1 MNRAASTCCGLRS
14 RKQRGFILLE
24 LLLSFLAAGVLLL
37 LLTTT
42 LQRTFFTLTQLEAK
56 LRLAQGRRHVLMQ
69 LEKTLAYDV
78 VQFKLEDGHK
88 INCQTLNGNKHLLIY
103 CDKNVLYQKT
113 TTGDGSG
120 INPLSLE
127 ETKLTDWCVVPI
139 AADKLRISFTLTS
152 AQQSLKVVQLIYCY
166 NKRED

>member
-1 MNRAASTCCGLRS
+1 MNRAYLTCCGLKNHRQ
-14 RKQRGFILLE
+14 KGFILLE
-24 LLLSFLAAGVLLL
+24 LLLSFLAVGLLLL
-37 LLTTT
+37 LLTTA
-42 LQRTFFTLTQLEAK
+42 LQRTFSTFTQLEAR

-69 LEKTLAYDV
+69 LEKTLGYDV
-78 VQFKLEDGHK
+78 VHFALEEGNK
-88 INCQTLNGNKHLLIY
+88 ISCQTLNGNKRLLIY

-113 TTGDGSG
+113 MTGDGSG

-127 ETKLTDWCVVPI
+127 ETKMTDWCVVPV

-152 AQQSLKVVQLIYCY
+152 AQHSLKVVQLICCY